1 MPELSISISF
11 VLQVGREGSR
21 PEAPPVAVLGWEA
34 RAASLAAGGPGSLL
48 ALAPETNAQSEH
60 QRQLPGGLQ
69 AWQGPNSPSLPR
81 SPPSKACGRAET
93 LGRRE
98 DWLPW
103 KCQHSVCEGHGTC
116 QPPASSGLKAML
128 EAAVTSTLQILSSQ
142 FLLRMRLHISGFQLA
157 ERC

>member
-21 PEAPPVAVLGWEA
+21 PEAPPAAVLGWEA

-48 ALAPETNAQSEH
+48 ALAPETNAQSEY

-69 AWQGPNSPSLPR
+69 AWQGPTSPSLPR

-103 KCQHSVCEGHGTC
+103 KCPALCMRRSWHLPAPCKLWAQGHAG
-116 QPPASSGLKAML
+116 SSCHINPTNPELP
-128 EAAVTSTLQILSSQ
+128 VSS
-142 FLLRMRLHISGFQLA
+142 
-157 ERC
+157 